1 MRGQPLWTSE
11 WIVCGFFAYLV
22 VLARVRPM
30 RGRTR
35 GRIVLVSLVCVG
47 LVVMLSQLLPL
58 PSLRIAREWLATIY
72 LLHAYWLCGLF
83 YRGPML
89 RLEDHLLA
97 IDQWLFSQGRL
108 SALLSRCPRL
118 ALAYFE
124 LAYLMAYP
132 LVPLSFG
139 AFIALGGRAETDR
152 FWTAVLLAALVCY
165 GMLPWIQT
173 RPPREIERV
182 DPVDGRGL
190 AVRRLNLSL
199 LHHASVRVN
208 TCPSGHAATA
218 SAAALAVMT
227 ASMPVGVAFAV
238 VAVSIVIAT
247 VVGRY
252 HYTVDSVLGTAVGV
266 TAWWI
271 AFRW

>member
-30 RGRTR
+30 HGRTR

-47 LVVMLSQLLPL
+47 LVVMLSQLPLL
-58 PSLRIAREWLATIY
+58 PSLRVTREWISAIY

-89 RLEDHLLA
+89 RLEDRLLA
-97 IDQWLFSQGRL
+97 IDRWLFRQGRL
-108 SALLSRCPRL
+108 SAFLSRGPRL
-118 ALAYFE
+118 ALVYFE

-139 AFIALGGRAETDR
+139 AFIALGRRAEADR
-152 FWTAVLLAALVCY
+152 FWTAVLLAAVACY

-173 RPPREIERV
+173 RPPREIERA
-182 DPVDGRGL
+182 DLVDGRGL
-190 AVRRLNLSL
+190 TVRRLNLSL
-199 LHHASVRVN
+199 PHHASVRVN
-208 TCPSGHAATA
+208 TFPSGHVATA
-218 SAAALAVMT
+218 TAAALAVMT
-227 ASMPVGVAFAV
+227 ASMPVGAV
-238 VAVSIVIAT
+238 VAVVAISIVIAT

-252 HYTVDSVLGTAVGV
+252 HYAIDSVLGTAVGV
-266 TAWWI
+266 AAWWI
-271 AFRW
+271 AFR